1 MNSTRANHDTVKEW
15 VIKDTNSEISLNTS
29 YPRIIETILI
39 SRGIINEEVIEAFLE
54 PALKSLGDPF
64 ALPQMSTAVDRILEA
79 IDKKENIVVYGDY
92 DVDGVTSLTLMKKVL
107 GAYDNVAITFM
118 PHRIDDGYGLS
129 ISALK
134 HCIDKHRP
142 SLIVAV
148 DCGTTSIKE
157 IDWLNES
164 GIDSVI
170 LDHHEPLSEGLP
182 KANAVVNP
190 KISESEFPKN
200 YQYLCSVGIVFKLAH
215 ALLKL
220 RPLAHFDLRDYL
232 DIVALGTVADLVP
245 LIDENRILVKKGLK
259 IMARTKNT
267 GLAALTEISNIRP
280 PFSAMDIGFRL
291 GPRIN
296 AAGRMDTA
304 NKALELLL
312 CEDPSSAKEIA
323 NILEEN
329 NKARQLVES
338 QTTLEAIEILEGA
351 ANGEYDF
358 GAVIGK
364 RGWHPGVVGIVASR
378 LSKKIHRPVFI
389 VAVDEKGNGKGS
401 GRSIEG
407 ISLVDFIESNQ
418 GVLENGGGHDMAAGI
433 TLKAV
438 SYTHLTLPTKRIV

>member
-1 MNSTRANHDTVKEW
+1 MNSTKANHDPVREW

-29 YPRIIETILI
+29 YPKIIETILI
-39 SRGIINEEVIEAFLE
+39 SRGIIDEDVIEAFLK
-54 PALKSLGDPF
+54 PALKALGDPF
-64 ALPQMSTAVDRILEA
+64 ALPQMTTAVDRILRA

-107 GAYDNVAITFM
+107 GAYDNVPTTFM

-134 HCIDKHRP
+134 HCVDKHRP

-182 KANAVVNP
+182 RANAVVNP
-190 KISESEFPKN
+190 KITEPEFPKN

-220 RPLAHFDLRDYL
+220 RPLANFDLRDYL

-259 IMARTKNT
+259 IMAQTKNT

-323 NILEEN
+323 NILEEKIEFDSKL
-329 NKARQLVES
+329 KAKQVWRLSRSWRARPAES
-338 QTTLEAIEILEGA
+338 MILE
-351 ANGEYDF
+351 
-358 GAVIGK
+358 
-364 RGWHPGVVGIVASR
+364 
-378 LSKKIHRPVFI
+378 
-389 VAVDEKGNGKGS
+389 
-401 GRSIEG
+401 
-407 ISLVDFIESNQ
+407 Q
-418 GVLENGGGHDMAAGI
+418 
-433 TLKAV
+433 
-438 SYTHLTLPTKRIV
+438 